1 MAVDGVQK
9 AAAEL
14 EGQTVRVW
22 LAKPVADQALL
33 EAVRG
38 AGYEAL
44 SVEREKGA
52 MAPEHKGEQS
62 KMKKIV
68 TVEGMRCV

>member
-14 EGQTVRVW
+14 EGQTVLVW
-22 LAKPVADQALL
+22 LAKPVSDKALL

-38 AGYEAL
+38 AGYEAR
-44 SVEREKGA
+44 SVQRKKAHERRKIKE
-52 MAPEHKGEQS
+52 S
-62 KMKKIV
+62 KA
-68 TVEGMRCV
+68 R